1 MSLKSHTGSITLS
14 LPINP
19 IQPEKLFRKG
29 GFSMPEVGVGDTA
42 PGRDCYSCDPAGM
55 QSNRKEPQR
64 H

>member
-42 PGRDCYSCDPAGM
+42 PGRDYYSCGT
-55 QSNRKEPQR
+55 
-64 H
+64 